1 MRLIHLANFNS
12 TNVGNGALISG
23 TEESISND
31 IPSLYLLPESWDDYT
46 FGLKK
51 FDENFV
57 KMVNVSDG
65 LLIGAAVT
73 FNGQKYQTKTGTRI
87 ELPLDLWDKIIKP
100 VIFYGVSFRHWKNQK
115 YNNLNAFRK
124 TFGLILNKENFL
136 ISVRNDGTLEWLEKI
151 LDRKLSEKVYVIP
164 DPAIYVKTEDRS
176 HPEIYKDKK
185 NIILSLNNEDEVYRF
200 SGRNR
205 ELLWPLMSF
214 WIPEKSMCKI
224 WRSIP
229 GWDRKRT
236 VFLKNLSGALE
247 MLSKEMDI
255 NVILAPHYFDDF
267 KIISRFIPMTPLRFP
282 HQVLISTGMA
292 RANQSS
298 YFYDL
303 YKKADLSL
311 SMRVHSMS
319 PSIGLGTPT
328 IALTSQSRMTEFL
341 KDSGL
346 ETIGLDIFDELLANK
361 LYEKMKY
368 NLDSSDIARQNLV
381 NTVSRLRARTKN
393 FHIDVLLP
401 FLKRHK

>member
-255 NVILAPHYFDDF
+255 NVILAPHYF
-267 KIISRFIPMTPLRFP
+267 
-282 HQVLISTGMA
+282 
-292 RANQSS
+292 
-298 YFYDL
+298 
-303 YKKADLSL
+303 
-311 SMRVHSMS
+311 
-319 PSIGLGTPT
+319 
-328 IALTSQSRMTEFL
+328 
-341 KDSGL
+341 
-346 ETIGLDIFDELLANK
+346 
-361 LYEKMKY
+361 
-368 NLDSSDIARQNLV
+368 
-381 NTVSRLRARTKN
+381 
-393 FHIDVLLP
+393 
-401 FLKRHK
+401 